1 MKNKK
6 KLLVLLLLLLL
17 ASATVITT
25 AFAKYT
31 ESKNAGGTAQVAK
44 FGITIGSGEGT
55 LFQDKYEKTEKVI
68 IKSATSGTNV
78 MAPGASGSLTG
89 ITVTGTPEVAAKVT
103 ITPTVTVSG
112 WSYGTDTVVYYFPL
126 VVKVAG
132 TPVSFTDIT
141 TDDGIKTAIENAI
154 KTAMSNKTSWEFEAG
169 TDLSDISVP
178 SIEWSWDFTADG
190 ADAKDTELAKLTT
203 APKFG
208 VSYAISAEQIDT
220 FSAS

>member
-17 ASATVITT
+17 ASATVVTT

-31 ESKNAGGTAQVAK
+31 ESKNVGGTAQVAK
-44 FGITIGSGEGT
+44 FGITIGSGTGT
-55 LFQDKYEKTEKVI
+55 LFQDEYKKNDNVI
-68 IKSATSGTNV
+68 IKSAASGTNV

-112 WSYGTDTVVYYFPL
+112 WSYGTDPEVYYFPL
-126 VVKVAG
+126 TVKVGG
-132 TPVSFTDIT
+132 TQVDLSSAETDAAVI
-141 TDDGIKTAIENAI
+141 TAIENAI
-154 KTAMSNKTSWEFEAG
+154 KTAMSNTTSWETAAG
-169 TDLSDISVP
+169 TALSGISVP

-208 VSYAISAEQIDT
+208 VSFAITAEQIKEL
-220 FSAS
+220 SAS